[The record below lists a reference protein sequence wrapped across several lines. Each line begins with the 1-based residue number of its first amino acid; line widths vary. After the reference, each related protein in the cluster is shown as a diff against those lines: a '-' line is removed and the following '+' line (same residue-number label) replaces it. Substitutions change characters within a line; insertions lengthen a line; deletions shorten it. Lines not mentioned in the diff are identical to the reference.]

1 MSSSSP
7 AVNTYDSCPEIP
19 SGMLSSPHIRFCVE
33 KYKIFS
39 QFKESCLT
47 SATYHMRLGGK
58 ILTWEGGEKKAY
70 DLGEEVD
77 LNKNIKKEV
86 KLKPNSLTFV
96 TTIEKFNLP
105 KDIIARFNLKSGWVH
120 KGLLLGTG
128 PIVDPELQ
136 ANLLIP
142 LHNFSNDEVVI
153 SYGEKLISV
162 EFTKTLNPSDTF
174 DLKNGQKAKYI
185 ENDNWNFDFDGY
197 LKRLGGHQVESSI
210 FAQRLEYQKTYDRV
224 NKTLEDVSKKFDQ
237 FSFVGALT
245 LAGTFVGLIVLVF
258 TTWMLINDAYQ
269 KANQASSLI
278 QHAEKQSFDVDNFA
292 LSSSVDE
299 LRRDVYLLVDRNKK
313 LADGMTLLKLE
324 NKQLSLRLNTV
335 TGLLIQAN
343 GSTAQRDLKEVA
355 GRDFSNTEKS
365 KSSDSANDNGG

>member
-1 MSSSSP
+1 MSTSSP

-19 SGMLSSPHIRFCVE
+19 SGMLSSPHIRLCVE

-39 QFKESCLT
+39 QFKESCLS

-58 ILTWEGGEKKAY
+58 ILTWEGGEKRAY

-77 LNKNIKKEV
+77 LNKNIEKEV

-142 LHNFSNDEVVI
+142 LHNFSNNEVI
-153 SYGEKLISV
+153 IPYGEKLISV

-174 DLKNGQKAKYI
+174 DLKNGQKAVYI
-185 ENDNWNFDFDGY
+185 ENENWDFDFNGY

-224 NKTLEDVSKKFDQ
+224 NKTLEAVSKKFDQ
-237 FSFVGALT
+237 FSFVGTLT

-269 KANQASSLI
+269 KANQASNLI
-278 QHAEKQSFDVDNFA
+278 QHVEKQSFDVDNFA

-299 LRRDVYLLVDRNKK
+299 LRRDIYLLVDKNRN
-313 LADGMTLLKLE
+313 LAKEMTLLKRE
-324 NKQLSLRLNTV
+324 NKQLSQQLNV
-335 TGLLIQAN
+335 VSGSLIN
-343 GSTAQRDLKEVA
+343 TSRKVAQLSSKE
-355 GRDFSNTEKS
+355 EKGKDPLGIGEA
-365 KSSDSANDNGG
+365 KSSGSANDNGD